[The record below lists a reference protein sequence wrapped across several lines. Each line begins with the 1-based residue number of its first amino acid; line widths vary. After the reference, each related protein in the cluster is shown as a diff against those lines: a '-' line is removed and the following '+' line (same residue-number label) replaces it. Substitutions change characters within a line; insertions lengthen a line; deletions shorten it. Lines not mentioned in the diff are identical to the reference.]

1 MKRTVRVLRRA
12 QTDLLEIQAYIR
24 RDNPAAADVLVEALL
39 GRLRALERFPMRGGR
54 PRDAGLRRAGYRYLA
69 HGEYLVF
76 YKVLVSQVRVHR
88 VVHGRR
94 SYSHLL

>member
-1 MKRTVRVLRRA
+1 MRRTVRVLRRA

-24 RDNPAAADVLVEALL
+24 RDSPAAADVLVEALL
-39 GRLRALERFPMRGGR
+39 GRLRALERFPLRGAR
-54 PRDAGLRRAGYRYLA
+54 PRDASLRRAGYRYLA

-76 YKVLVSQVRVHR
+76 YKVLASQVRVYR

-94 SYSHLL
+94 RYSHLL